1 MDNGD
6 LPGGMY
12 KVGGGGGI
20 CTLLSHPLPW
30 QKEEPWQR
38 SEHET
43 VMVVLYK
50 RNGKKVTTPYKVEH
64 SNGRLYRVYF
74 ERNRA
79 DINDWYRSLCMP
91 LKWYGRLYILPG
103 GERVDLRELSYKEE
117 QKHKSI
123 KGLNL
128 LNREV
133 SHG

>member
-1 MDNGD
+1 MDNGT

-12 KVGGGGGI
+12 KIGAGWFSGGI

-43 VMVVLYK
+43 VMIVPYK
-50 RNGKKVTTPYKVEH
+50 KNGKKVTTPYKVKH

-91 LKWYGRLYILPG
+91 LKWYGCLYILPG
-103 GERVDLRELSYKEE
+103 GKRVDLRELSYKEE
-117 QKHKSI
+117 Q
-123 KGLNL
+123 NL

-133 SHG
+133 SNG

>member
-12 KVGGGGGI
+12 KIGAGWSSGGI

-38 SEHET
+38 SENET
-43 VMVVLYK
+43 VMIVPYK
-50 RNGKKVTTPYKVEH
+50 KNGKKVTTPYKVKH

-91 LKWYGRLYILPG
+91 LKWYGCLYILPG
-103 GERVDLRELSYKEE
+103 GKRVDLRELSYKEE
-117 QKHKSI
+117 Q
-123 KGLNL
+123 NL

-133 SHG
+133 SNG